1 MSFQFS
7 EAFPRAQMKSD
18 AKEALRG
25 HWLAAI
31 CIMLLYSVFS
41 YLGTY
46 AMLKMMLPGVSLIEF
61 ILGSGKLAEQA
72 IEQGP
77 ALASNPQ
84 TLAFLGLVGLIV
96 GILLSGIFQMALV
109 MWASAIAERRSD
121 ETTLGAFFGFFSYG
135 LTGALMFIWMN
146 LWLVIWTL
154 PFMVALSLI
163 AVVPGSNSAIITVV
177 AVVIVVAMTVVMT
190 WKSIQYSLAF
200 YALAQEPDVGVRR
213 ALHVSIACTKGH
225 IWDLF
230 VMYVSFVGWLILT
243 SLLPPVQLYVMPYMT
258 VSFVNA
264 WRFLRPGGIDA
275 GRTGL
280 SVTPEDASD
289 QPASAPDMP
298 EADPL
303 GLPSE
308 PAPQDRQE
316 EDK

>member
-46 AMLKMMLPGVSLIEF
+46 AMMKMMLPGVSLIDF
-61 ILGSGKLAEQA
+61 MFGSGKLMQQVM
-72 IEQGP
+72 EQGP
-77 ALASNPQ
+77 AWASNPQ
-84 TLAFLGLVGLIV
+84 TLVFLGLVGLIV

-109 MWASAIAERRSD
+109 MWASAVGERRKD

-135 LTGALMFIWMN
+135 LTGALMFLWMN
-146 LWLVIWTL
+146 LWLLVWTL
-154 PFMVALSLI
+154 PFMVALGLI
-163 AVVPGSNSAIITVV
+163 TFVPGSNSGIITVA

-200 YALAQEPDVGVRR
+200 YALAQEPDIGARR
-213 ALHVSIACTKGH
+213 ALRLSIERTAGH

-230 VMYVSFVGWLILT
+230 VMYLSFIGWLILT

-280 SVTPEDASD
+280 SVTPENASD
-289 QPASAPDMP
+289 QPASVPDMA

>member
-46 AMLKMMLPGVSLIEF
+46 AMMKMMLPGVSLTDF
-61 ILGSGKLAEQA
+61 MFGSGKLMEQA

-77 ALASNPQ
+77 AWASNPQ
-84 TLAFLGLVGLIV
+84 TLAFLGIVGLIV

-135 LTGALMFIWMN
+135 LTGVLMFLWMN
-146 LWLVIWTL
+146 FWLLVWTL
-154 PFMVALSLI
+154 PFTLAMGVIGFLAGGNDTITTVAILVIMVAMM
-163 AVVPGSNSAIITVV
+163 
-177 AVVIVVAMTVVMT
+177 VVII
-190 WKSIQYSLAF
+190 WKSIQYSMAF
-200 YALAQEPDVGVRR
+200 YALAQDPDIGARR
-213 ALHVSIACTKGH
+213 ALRLSIERTTGH
-225 IWDLF
+225 IRDLF
-230 VMYVSFVGWLILT
+230 VMYLSFIGWLILT

-280 SVTPEDASD
+280 SVTPEEGSD

>member
-18 AKEALRG
+18 AREALRG
-25 HWLAAI
+25 HWLVAI

-46 AMLKMMLPGVSLIEF
+46 SMLKMMLPGVSLTEF
-61 ILGSGKLAEQA
+61 IFDSGKLVEQA

-154 PFMVALSLI
+154 PFMVALGLI
-163 AVVPGSNSAIITVV
+163 AVVPGSNSGIITVV

-190 WKSIQYSLAF
+190 WKSIQYSMAF
-200 YALAQEPDVGVRR
+200 YALAQDPDIGVRR
-213 ALHVSIACTKGH
+213 ALRLSIERTAGH

-230 VMYVSFVGWLILT
+230 VMYLSFIGWLILT

-280 SVTPEDASD
+280 SAAPEDGSD
-289 QPASAPDMP
+289 QAASAPDMP
-298 EADPL
+298 EAAPL

>member
-18 AKEALRG
+18 AREALRG

-46 AMLKMMLPGVSLIEF
+46 AMMKMMLPGVSLTEF
-61 ILGSGKLAEQA
+61 ILGSGKLMEQV

-77 ALASNPQ
+77 AWASNPQ

-96 GILLSGIFQMALV
+96 GVLLSGIFQMALV
-109 MWASAIAERRSD
+109 MWASAVGERRSD

-135 LTGALMFIWMN
+135 LTGALMFLWMN
-146 LWLVIWTL
+146 LWLLVWTL
-154 PFMVALSLI
+154 PFTLALGIIGMVAGGNDTI
-163 AVVPGSNSAIITVV
+163 ATMAMLVIMLAMM
-177 AVVIVVAMTVVMT
+177 VVII
-190 WKSIQYSLAF
+190 WKSIQYSMAF
-200 YALAQEPDVGVRR
+200 YALAQDPDIGARR
-213 ALHVSIACTKGH
+213 ALRLSIERTAGH

-230 VMYVSFVGWLILT
+230 VMYLSFIGWLILT
-243 SLLPPVQLYVMPYMT
+243 SLLPPVQIYVMPYMA

-280 SVTPEDASD
+280 SVAPEDASD

>member
-46 AMLKMMLPGVSLIEF
+46 AMMKMMLPGVSLTDF
-61 ILGSGKLAEQA
+61 MFGSGKLMEQA

-77 ALASNPQ
+77 AWASNPQ
-84 TLAFLGLVGLIV
+84 TLVFLGLVGSIV

-146 LWLVIWTL
+146 LWLLVWTL
-154 PFMVALSLI
+154 PFTLAMGVIGFLAGGNDTITAVAMLVIMVAMM
-163 AVVPGSNSAIITVV
+163 
-177 AVVIVVAMTVVMT
+177 VVII
-190 WKSIQYSLAF
+190 WKSIQYSMAF
-200 YALAQEPDVGVRR
+200 YALAQDPDIGARR
-213 ALHVSIACTKGH
+213 ALRLSIERTTGH

-230 VMYVSFVGWLILT
+230 VMYLSFIGWLILT
-243 SLLPPVQLYVMPYMT
+243 SFLPPVQLYVMPYMT

-280 SVTPEDASD
+280 SVTPENVSD
-289 QPASAPDMP
+289 QATSAPDMA

-308 PAPQDRQE
+308 PAPQDTE
-316 EDK
+316 EEK